1 MAAAKVMQQQQMA
14 TGQGSRENVMRQLRV
29 TKVTLNIGAGKSTEK
44 LEKGLK
50 LLKAITGIAPI
61 KTFTN
66 KRIPNWGLRP
76 GLPIGCKLTLRKAG
90 SVELLKRLIQSRDSK
105 LVESQFDGEGNVS
118 FGIPEY
124 IDIPGVNY
132 DPAIGIMGLEV
143 CVTLERPGFRI
154 KRRKVMKRKIPA
166 NHRISKQEAIEFMK
180 EKFGVTVISE

>member
-1 MAAAKVMQQQQMA
+1 MAAKVMQQQMVA
-14 TGQGSRENVMRQLRV
+14 GQKPNGNVMRQLRV
-29 TKVTLNIGAGKSTEK
+29 TKVTLNIGAGKSAEK
-44 LEKGLK
+44 LEKGVK
-50 LLKAITGIAPI
+50 LLKAIAGIAPV

-76 GLPIGCKLTLRKAG
+76 GLPIGCKLTLRK
-90 SVELLKRLIQSRDSK
+90 SSSIELLRRLIQSRDNK
-105 LVESQFDGEGNVS
+105 LVGSQFDGEGNVS

-166 NHRISKQEAIEFMK
+166 RHRVGRQEAMEFMK
-180 EKFGVTVISE
+180 EKFGVKVVSE